1 MTQLFFMVAL
11 DLNFGSR
18 KLPEPLGVGA
28 DLMKSL
34 PLVNLSLLRP
44 FLTALCDRGF
54 DPEPVLESVG
64 LTEEAI
70 ARDDEAVHV
79 MVVHQFLENC
89 AEIVGD
95 PTFCTSVGAR
105 LDPTGWPMIKS
116 ALSTGCSLADF
127 LAIYISGAN
136 EVASSVT
143 AYLDIRGNR
152 AVFGETRLFHPT
164 ILPAQNDGFMMG
176 LTLGILNRALG
187 KHLDPAKTTL
197 VLCDPSVLPTSF
209 AEFSRLK
216 GDEMG
221 FRIEF
226 PSAWLVYTIHEHA
239 TGETFGSTDQ
249 SNDASQFLS
258 DVRRLISRHTAE
270 GGLKADEVASLVSMT
285 RSKLARR
292 LAKEGTSISKEIRSA
307 RLALARQRLRS
318 TDEPVDAIA
327 AALGYADPANFSRA
341 FREVEGMS
349 PRAYRAK
356 IEAGE
361 L

>member
-1 MTQLFFMVAL
+1 
-11 DLNFGSR
+11 
-18 KLPEPLGVGA
+18 
-28 DLMKSL
+28 MKSL

-44 FLTALCDRGF
+44 FLSALCDRGL

-64 LTEEAI
+64 LTENAI
-70 ARDDEAVHV
+70 ARDDETVHV

-89 AEIVGD
+89 AELVGD
-95 PTFCTSVGAR
+95 PTFCASVGTR
-105 LDPTGWPMIKS
+105 LDPTGWPMIES

-136 EVASSVT
+136 EVATSVT
-143 AYLDIRGNR
+143 AYLDVRGDR
-152 AVFGETRLFHPT
+152 AVFGETRLFRPT

-176 LTLGILNRALG
+176 LTFSILRRALG
-187 KHLDPAKTTL
+187 NHLNPAGTTL
-197 VLCDPSVLPTSF
+197 VLCDPNVLPTDF
-209 AEFSRLK
+209 AEFSLLK
-216 GDEMG
+216 GDDMG

-239 TGETFGSTDQ
+239 TPETFGKIDRKKEVG
-249 SNDASQFLS
+249 QFLL
-258 DVRRLISRHTAE
+258 DVRGLISRHFRE
-270 GGLKADEVASLVSMT
+270 GGLKADDVASLVSMT

-292 LAKEGTSISKEIRSA
+292 LAREGTSISKEIRSA
-307 RLALARQRLRS
+307 RLALARERLRS
-318 TDEPVDAIA
+318 TDDPVDAIA

-341 FREVEGMS
+341 FRNVEGMS